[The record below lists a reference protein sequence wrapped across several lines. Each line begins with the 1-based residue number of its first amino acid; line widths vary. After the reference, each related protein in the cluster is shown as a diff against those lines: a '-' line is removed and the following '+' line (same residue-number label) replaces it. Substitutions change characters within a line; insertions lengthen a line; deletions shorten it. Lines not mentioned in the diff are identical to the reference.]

1 MTESPQRAI
10 LVDDH
15 GLVRSGIRQMIES
28 MTDDTIVV
36 GETNSGRDALKL
48 LDRLRIDIV
57 ITDLSMPDMDGIALI
72 KAVRKRNPGVKCLV
86 LSMHTNNEYV
96 AAALQAGACGYL
108 NKNASAEELLQA
120 LQAARA
126 GEHYLHPSIAG
137 SVVDMLRGSAALAS
151 PLDVLSERQREV
163 LKLLAE
169 GSNTREIAEKLS
181 LSVKT
186 VETHRAQL
194 LERLDVRTIPDLVR
208 VAIRHGLVEL

>member
-1 MTESPQRAI
+1 MTKAAQRAI

-28 MTDDTIVV
+28 MTEETIVV

-48 LDRLRIDIV
+48 LGRLRIDLI

-72 KAVRKRNPGVKCLV
+72 KAAKKRKPEVKCIV

-120 LQAARA
+120 LEAARD

-137 SVVDMLRGSAALAS
+137 SVVDMLRGSEALS
-151 PLDVLSERQREV
+151 NPLDVLSERQREV

-169 GSNTREIAEKLS
+169 GSTTRQIAEKLS
-181 LSVKT
+181 VSAKT

-194 LERLDVRTIPDLVR
+194 MERLDVRTIPDLVR
-208 VAIRHGLVEL
+208 FAIRHGLVEL

>member
-1 MTESPQRAI
+1 MTRSPQRAI

-28 MTDDTIVV
+28 MTEDTIIV

-48 LDRLRIDIV
+48 LGRLRIDLL
-57 ITDLSMPDMDGIALI
+57 ITDLSMPDMDGITLI
-72 KAVRKRNPGVKCLV
+72 KAVRKRKPDVKCIV

-120 LQAARA
+120 LQAARD

-137 SVVDMLRGSAALAS
+137 SVVDMLRGSSLLAN
-151 PLDVLSERQREV
+151 PLDVLSARQREV

-169 GSNTREIAEKLS
+169 GGSTREIAEKLHVS
-181 LSVKT
+181 AKT

-194 LERLDVRTIPDLVR
+194 MERLDVRTIPDLVR
-208 VAIRHGLVEL
+208 FAIRNGLVEL

>member
-1 MTESPQRAI
+1 MTGSPQRAL

-28 MTDDTIVV
+28 MTEDTIIV

-48 LDRLRIDIV
+48 LDRLRINLV

-72 KAVRKRNPGVKCLV
+72 KAVRKRKPNVKCIV

-120 LQAARA
+120 LQSARE

-137 SVVDMLRGSAALAS
+137 SVVEMLRGSEALAN
-151 PLDVLSERQREV
+151 PLDVLSARQREV

-169 GSNTREIAEKLS
+169 GSTTREIAEKLS
-181 LSVKT
+181 VSAKT

-194 LERLDVRTIPDLVR
+194 MERLDVHTIPDLVR
-208 VAIRHGLVEL
+208 FAIRHGLVEL